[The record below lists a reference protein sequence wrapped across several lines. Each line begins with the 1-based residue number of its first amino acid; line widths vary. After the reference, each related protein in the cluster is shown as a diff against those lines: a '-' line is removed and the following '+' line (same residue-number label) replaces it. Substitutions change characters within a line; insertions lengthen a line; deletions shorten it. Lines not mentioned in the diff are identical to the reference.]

1 VRAGVTGTI
10 EMQSIGQGGRHK
22 SHPVQCEA
30 ITECMRFDAPMMAST
45 GHAGI
50 HSVQPMHRLS
60 SITATVNGRSTPL
73 EGFSGSGLRLSK
85 CASASMPTAPPGGH

>member
-1 VRAGVTGTI
+1 
-10 EMQSIGQGGRHK
+10 MQSIGQGGRHR
-22 SHPVQCEA
+22 SHPVQCDA

-60 SITATVNGRSTPL
+60 SMTATVNGRSTPL
-73 EGFSGSGLRLSK
+73 AGLSGSGARCIN
-85 CASASMPTAPPGGH
+85 CASASMPASPYRDYCAALLLEVE

>member
-1 VRAGVTGTI
+1 
-10 EMQSIGQGGRHK
+10 MQSIGQGGTHK

-30 ITECMRFDAPMMAST
+30 ITECMRFDAPMIAST

-60 SITATVNGRSTPL
+60 SMTATVNGRSTPL
-73 EGFSGSGLRLSK
+73 AGLSGSGARCNSWD
-85 CASASMPTAPPGGH
+85 SASMPAAPPGGH